1 MLARTAPV
9 GLSSSVDSEQVVAR
23 VEGGDYVVMLS
34 DGVALLPDEVPWLL
48 EFLSRPTDKS
58 ASDYADELLALALE
72 NSKTNDDLTV
82 SVMRVL
88 AA

>member
-1 MLARTAPV
+1 M
-9 GLSSSVDSEQVVAR
+9 VAR

-34 DGVALLPDEVPWLL
+34 DGVSVLPDDVSWLL

-58 ASDYADELLALALE
+58 AADYADEILALALE
-72 NSKTNDDLTV
+72 NSKTEDDLTV

-88 AA
+88 TA

>member
-1 MLARTAPV
+1 MFKRYELHNHTNHSDAKITCREFFD
-9 GLSSSVDSEQVVAR
+9 L
-23 VEGGDYVVMLS
+23 MLS